1 MAGAFYIIKLPKL
14 LLLLL
19 NKLITK
25 LCQIERQSGIKHDD
39 VTWIDII
46 NKHSHTHRHAHI

>member
-14 LLLLL
+14 LLLL

-25 LCQIERQSGIKHDD
+25 LCQIERHGGIKHDD
-39 VTWIDII
+39 LTWNDIMY
-46 NKHSHTHRHAHI
+46 KHSHTHRHTHI